1 MDAVSNKSFSKRLG
15 NPVLIALDDSSAPYH
30 SLTDLLAN
38 PDPNFQ
44 FDIWIPIPIRIRI
57 LMYKIRKL
65 SYILKMV
72 VLASVFSLLEVLICK
87 EFQEV
92 D

>member
-1 MDAVSNKSFSKRLG
+1 MDAVLNKSFSKRLG

-30 SLTDLLAN
+30 SLTEQTVRFTDLLAN

-57 LMYKIRKL
+57 LM
-65 SYILKMV
+65 
-72 VLASVFSLLEVLICK
+72 
-87 EFQEV
+87 
-92 D
+92 